1 MIYFKTYSNIGSHNY
16 KRIFFKKIWSF
27 FKEPAF
33 IGSLNGSLSGAVAAI
48 LATYGYIALPGFGPI
63 ITMGIAIA
71 FFVGIIIGAMIGSII
86 GIFVGA
92 FYAFMEYLYRS
103 R

>member
-1 MIYFKTYSNIGSHNY
+1 MIHFKTYSNIDSHNC
-16 KRIFFKKIWSF
+16 KRFFLKKILDF
-27 FKEPAF
+27 LKEPAF

-63 ITMGIAIA
+63 ITMGIGLA
-71 FFVGIIIGAMIGSII
+71 FFIGIIIGAMIGSII

-92 FYAFMEYLYRS
+92 FYSFMEYLYRP